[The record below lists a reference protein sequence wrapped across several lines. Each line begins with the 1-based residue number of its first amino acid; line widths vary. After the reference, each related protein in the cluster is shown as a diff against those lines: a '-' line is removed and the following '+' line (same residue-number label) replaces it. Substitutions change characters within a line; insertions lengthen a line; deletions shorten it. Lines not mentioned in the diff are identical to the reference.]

1 MTYGAREVVIKK
13 QINTKQELIDTL
25 EHMGVSP
32 HAQIRI
38 QNTWGGKIQKI
49 TATEP
54 DPVKEA
60 MKKI

>member
-1 MTYGAREVVIKK
+1 VIKK